1 MALAEVGGALTSP
14 EATPVLAVGDAVVD
28 LVPQPVKELAIA
40 LFGTADKVVLLGGMG
55 VVLAGFAAGIG
66 ALARNRRW
74 IGDSGIALFGA
85 IGVVAALTR
94 PESGPLDVLPS
105 LIGAAAAV
113 GALRLLL
120 ALAPEAS
127 AAAPTGPVAEGT
139 ESTPEPGAV
148 SESEPAPAPE
158 TAEPTAGGGNG
169 EPHARGGFDRR
180 RFVAVAGAA
189 AAFSA
194 VGGIGARWYS
204 SSRVDPAG
212 TREAFSLPRPASPAP
227 PLADGVELDVADQP
241 PFFTPNDDFYR
252 IDTALSVPRIDAT
265 TWRLRV
271 HGRGVTEHEYTFD
284 DLLNRSDLV
293 ERDITLA
300 CVSNQV
306 GGSLVGNAR
315 WIGVPLAG
323 LLGEVGVRPPDEGG
337 PADQLVSRSSDGMTI
352 GTPVADV
359 MDGRDAMLA
368 LGMNGEPLPVRHG
381 FPLRMVVPGLYGYV
395 SACKWLVELELTT
408 FDAFD
413 AYWVPRGWS
422 QRAPI
427 KTQSRIDTPQDA
439 ETREAGTVTVAG
451 VAWSQN
457 IGIEAVEVRVD
468 EGVWHEATLAAED
481 TADTWRQWTFEWD
494 APPGEHRLTVRATD
508 RDGRTQT
515 AEEAP
520 PSPNGATGHHTVD
533 VTVA

>member
-1 MALAEVGGALTSP
+1 MAVAEVGGALTGP
-14 EATPVLAVGDAVVD
+14 EATPLLAVGDAVVD

-55 VVLAGFAAGIG
+55 VVLAGVAAGIG
-66 ALARNRRW
+66 SLARGRRW
-74 IGDSGIALFGA
+74 IGDAGIALFGA
-85 IGVVAALTR
+85 IGVLAALTR
-94 PESGPLDVLPS
+94 PDSGPLDALPS
-105 LIGAAAAV
+105 LVGAAAAV
-113 GALRLLL
+113 GTLRLLL
-120 ALAPEAS
+120 ALAPEAP
-127 AAAPTGPVAEGT
+127 AAATPTGPMAGD
-139 ESTPEPGAV
+139 
-148 SESEPAPAPE
+148 
-158 TAEPTAGGGNG
+158 TASGFEDGDGHG
-169 EPHARGGFDRR
+169 EPRARVGFDRR
-180 RFVAVAGAA
+180 RFVAVAGATA
-189 AAFSA
+189 ALSGA
-194 VGGIGARWYS
+194 VGTGARWYS

-212 TREAFSLPRPASPAP
+212 TREAVSLPRPASPAP

-241 PFFTPNDDFYR
+241 PFFTPNEDFYR
-252 IDTALSVPRIDAT
+252 IDTVLSVPRIDARA
-265 TWRLRV
+265 WRLRV
-271 HGRGVTEHEYTFD
+271 HGRGVTEREYTFD
-284 DLLNRSDLV
+284 DLLNRSDLA

-323 LLGEVGVRPPDEGG
+323 LLREVGVRPPDEGG

-352 GTPVADV
+352 GTPVSDV

-422 QRAPI
+422 REAPV
-427 KTQSRIDTPQDA
+427 KTQSRIDTPGGAD
-439 ETREAGTVTVAG
+439 TLDAGTVTVAG
-451 VAWSQN
+451 VAWAQN
-457 IGIEAVEVRVD
+457 VGIENVEVRVD

-494 APPGEHRLTVRATD
+494 ASPGEHRLTVRATD

-520 PSPNGATGHHTVD
+520 PSPNGATGHHSVD
-533 VTVA
+533 VTVAS